1 LHEIEEI
8 IAPPAST
15 RSGGGGV
22 GSIDAK
28 SAPAGFDNSGC
39 DGGDD
44 GACRDNERKI
54 NPAFG
59 A

>member
-22 GSIDAK
+22 GSLDAK

-39 DGGDD
+39 DGDAG
-44 GACRDNERKI
+44 RDNERKI